1 MDIAALKTPTL
12 TLPLAARPSAPQ
24 ANPNAFPK
32 DHVEVGHTGQDF
44 VPPKIADMLAQ
55 AGKPYYDTESDTVA
69 REKYYQGIDF
79 NADPGKLFD
88 QLGDRISRTHT
99 ETLAFKPLKYLHGW
113 VDLRPNLRLQ
123 SIYSNEPVATN
134 GQIHSTGNKDFVQKV
149 KMKVPGY
156 PKADGTV
163 GERTVEKKVDFRGD
177 AGAWLQTLHEGPT
190 DALQI
195 AHNIAMIE
203 GNKFYNA
210 EHSVPQSTFDR
221 DKKPKGDLHHL
232 FTCERNANSHRG
244 AIKFGDVP
252 KLPEHKRPEGW
263 STSSYD
269 LYEPENG
276 KGAVARAT
284 LYFLMHY
291 PGKLGDKP
299 GEYTKSDLET
309 LIRWHKEDPVDLYEL
324 HRNAE
329 IEKIQGNRNPLIDF
343 PELADKVDFS
353 KGLGAWGLSR

>member
-1 MDIAALKTPTL
+1 MDISALRSPV
-12 TLPLAARPSAPQ
+12 LPITSATKSVANQTAPPSIPS
-24 ANPNAFPK
+24 
-32 DHVEVGHTGQDF
+32 DRVEIGHTGQDF
-44 VPPKIADMLAQ
+44 VPPKIAEMLAQ
-55 AGKPYYDTESDTVA
+55 AGKPYYDGDADASA

-79 NADPGKLFD
+79 NADPSKLFE
-88 QLGDRISRTHT
+88 QLGERIRRTHT

-123 SIYSNEPVATN
+123 SIYSNQPVATN
-134 GQIHSTGNKDFVQKV
+134 DPIHTTGGKDYVQKV
-149 KMKVPGY
+149 KMKVRGHER
-156 PKADGTV
+156 ADGTV
-163 GERTVEKKVDFRGD
+163 GERTVEKKIDFRGS
-177 AGAWLQTLHEGPT
+177 AGQWLQTLHEGPT

-203 GNKFYNA
+203 GYKFYNA

-244 AIKFGDVP
+244 SIKYGEVE
-252 KLPEHKRPEGW
+252 KLPQHKRPEGW
-263 STSSYD
+263 STSNYD
-269 LYEPENG
+269 TYEPENG

-309 LIRWHKEDPVDLYEL
+309 LIKWHKEDPVDLYEL

-329 IEKIQGNRNPLIDF
+329 IEKIQGNRNSLIDF
-343 PELADKVDFS
+343 PELADKVDFK
-353 KGLGAWGLSR
+353 KGLGAWGLSQ